1 MVSAYHSRLQNSST
15 CEHIAQGITYRLL
28 LEYSYQL
35 WPDVNLT
42 DDHSIE
48 DGIPF
53 IATKVA
59 QALSYICKDGIRYG
73 CIMNAKTQSD
83 SYTFLLAQDNSAWYP
98 VQIYV
103 LFVISILNKV
113 PEVCAMVWQLH
124 AENNIPLLP

>member
-1 MVSAYHSRLQNSST
+1 MINSIIKTQAHNRGSMMTQIAIYQSEATANGICLPLQTAKFINLWAYCTRN
-15 CEHIAQGITYRLL
+15 
-28 LEYSYQL
+28 L
-35 WPDVNLT
+35 WPDVNLI

-83 SYTFLLAQDNSAWYP
+83 SYAFLLAQDNSA
-98 VQIYV
+98 
-103 LFVISILNKV
+103 
-113 PEVCAMVWQLH
+113 
-124 AENNIPLLP
+124 